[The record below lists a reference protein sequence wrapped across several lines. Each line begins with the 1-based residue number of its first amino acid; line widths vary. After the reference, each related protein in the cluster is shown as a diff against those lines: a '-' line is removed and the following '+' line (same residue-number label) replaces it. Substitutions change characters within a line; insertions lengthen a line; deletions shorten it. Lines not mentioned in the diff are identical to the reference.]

1 MNFPMPFQA
10 DVGKPDPY
18 NCTESLA
25 WSPLIHQHERGPVFT
40 AKCRLTAVPSAAAR
54 TNFASLGRRGRSLG
68 RRAVYGGGHQV
79 VAVGGASFDP
89 RIVAPAARG
98 AHATGRAR

>member
-25 WSPLIHQHERGPVFT
+25 WSPLIHQHERGPIFP
-40 AKCRLTAVPSAAAR
+40 AKCRLTAVPPTAAR
-54 TNFASLGRRGRSLG
+54 ADLAALGRDGSLG
-68 RRAVYGGGHQV
+68 RRAVYGGRHQV
-79 VAVGGASFDP
+79 VAVGGTRFDAW
-89 RIVAPAARG
+89 IVASPARG
-98 AHATGRAR
+98 AHS